1 MAILGTKKFWKPAQG
16 AGGTQMDNQIL
27 KNSGYI
33 NIQLH
38 CVNYMSIGNFWQK
51 TFGGKDSIA
60 LATTLKYQTGVETI
74 EATSVQDV
82 RVVKTDHNYNLG
94 LQRNI
99 AVKIPAN
106 ADAITID
113 VKMTAVKN
121 DRLQA
126 MFDMLNQPEYQT
138 ALELAPTIVGQI
150 LTISSLVRKL
160 FSDSDPQSQLEASYA
175 SIISSQAEPHPV
187 SNGKLTKG
195 YLIMISTND
204 GDPFNQ
210 VDETK
215 FELKGD
221 TLYYNQHPIENTYL
235 VFNISFETLKGAN
248 ENANWFKKYNEA
260 INCLD
265 KIQLTIDNVEIERIF
280 NDAKTLWIEGNALLD
295 ADATYINIEK
305 IKIRNLAIK
314 QIKDK
319 YAELTQATTP
329 IPLTTDILQ
338 GLTTGTT
345 MTVVQAALPI
355 TVERMNRKLKVVLD
369 DDWNPNSYENSRK
382 KMTFNELIDLDS
394 DDYLKELK
402 QNNLTFKL
410 GRN

>member
-1 MAILGTKKFWKPAQG
+1 
-16 AGGTQMDNQIL
+16 MDNQIL